1 MWTLMPKDGDYNAT
15 IFKNLGFIVNKFT
28 FTNKA
33 GGVFNTDQQLANF
46 GTFKNSDGAILNN
59 WGTY

>member
-28 FTNKA
+28 FTNFRIVIKVA
-33 GGVFNTDQQLANF
+33 NTTVASRSNTLED
-46 GTFKNSDGAILNN
+46 IVI
-59 WGTY
+59 